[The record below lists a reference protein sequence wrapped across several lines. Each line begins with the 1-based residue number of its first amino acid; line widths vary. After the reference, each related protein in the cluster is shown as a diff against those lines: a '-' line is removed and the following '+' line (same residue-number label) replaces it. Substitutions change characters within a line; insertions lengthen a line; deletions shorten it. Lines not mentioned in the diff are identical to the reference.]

1 MKKLIATILIA
12 AMLVM
17 CCSCGLARD
26 IAQLARE
33 RLQEAGTDGR
43 LPQHGSLPALPS
55 QPEPQIEAEDETSP
69 LEEEFA
75 SLRIRKGSLREIMSL
90 RLQTSNKTACTPIGK
105 IRADM

>member
-75 SLRIRKGSLREIMSL
+75 QL
-90 RLQTSNKTACTPIGK
+90 
-105 IRADM
+105 ADPRCV